1 MLPARP
7 TPRSSRRTV
16 AAARSGPPR
25 TVAETHVP
33 CPRFQA
39 RGFKPEAQP
48 TRLALRSGQ
57 TPPVPR
63 PHSEVTAPPY
73 TPQPRDRASCR
84 RPNLA
89 PEHHPEYAA
98 DPTVHCLTPTSPGTG
113 TVLRSRNHAR
123 AAAIAHRIATGPNP
137 LRQQHA
143 GIATSHRTLRNPHQA
158 THRNRPAPAQERIV
172 ASDGH
177 PTRLLSSIH
186 GQPPAPRFPAPFGQ
200 ALSHRLSDRPHRP
213 HFLLYSGNAPSRRP
227 SDRNR
232 HHDFRIPSD
241 NRHHTGPRIATV
253 TPVFA
258 PCRAEA
264 RKPSAP
270 DRHRT
275 SPGLSP
281 RRYPTGASPSR
292 DTRPLLPGTPG
303 RSFPGLPAAPS
314 RDIRPL
320 PGFAPPKPPRRQP
333 PEDDLP
339 KTTPKMPS
347 RATKS
352 GAAPQLTKKNGRS
365 NMPANRR
372 SAENRSPA
380 SLRDVPRPPRK
391 TAELGKYAK
400 CVRFV
405 SDFGNF
411 L

>member
-1 MLPARP
+1 MHE
-7 TPRSSRRTV
+7 
-16 AAARSGPPR
+16 PPQSH
-25 TVAETHVP
+25 TASQ
-33 CPRFQA
+33 QA
-39 RGFKPEAQP
+39 RIHYDSSTQESQHLTG
-48 TRLALRSGQ
+48 
-57 TPPVPR
+57 
-63 PHSEVTAPPY
+63 HSEIRTKPRIVTAPP
-73 TPQPRDRASCR
+73 
-84 RPNLA
+84 
-89 PEHHPEYAA
+89 
-98 DPTVHCLTPTSPGTG
+98 
-113 TVLRSRNHAR
+113 
-123 AAAIAHRIATGPNP
+123 
-137 LRQQHA
+137 
-143 GIATSHRTLRNPHQA
+143 
-158 THRNRPAPAQERIV
+158 PAQERIV

-320 PGFAPPKPPRRQP
+320 PGFAPRSP
-333 PEDDLP
+333 PEDNRP
-339 KTTPKMPS
+339 KTTS
-347 RATKS
+347 RRRPRRCPPVRQNPAPRRNSRKKTGGATCRQTV
-352 GAAPQLTKKNGRS
+352 APLKTD
-365 NMPANRR
+365 RR
-372 SAENRSPA
+372 HP
-380 SLRDVPRPPRK
+380 
-391 TAELGKYAK
+391 
-400 CVRFV
+400 
-405 SDFGNF
+405 
-411 L
+411 

>member
-1 MLPARP
+1 MFPARP
-7 TPRSSRRTV
+7 TPRSSRRAV
-16 AAARSGPPR
+16 AAARSDPPH

-48 TRLALRSGQ
+48 TRLALRSGH
-57 TPPVPR
+57 TPPVPG

-123 AAAIAHRIATGPNP
+123 AAAIAHRIATAPNP

-158 THRNRPAPAQERIV
+158 THRNRPAPHRSVSPLRTATRHACFR
-172 ASDGH
+172 ASSDNQRH
-177 PTRLLSSIH
+177 PDFPLLSGKPYHIGSRIGPIVPISCSIQATPH
-186 GQPPAPRFPAPFGQ
+186 HAAPRIGTDTTISESLRITAITPALGSEQSLRF
-200 ALSHRLSDRPHRP
+200 SRLAERKPANRRHPIGIGHRP
-213 HFLLYSGNAPSRRP
+213 
-227 SDRNR
+227 
-232 HHDFRIPSD
+232 
-241 NRHHTGPRIATV
+241 
-253 TPVFA
+253 
-258 PCRAEA
+258 AEA
-264 RKPSAP
+264 PE
-270 DRHRT
+270 
-275 SPGLSP
+275 
-281 RRYPTGASPSR
+281 
-292 DTRPLLPGTPG
+292 DTRPGLPHRGTPG
-303 RSFPGLPAAPS
+303 RRFPRHPATP
-314 RDIRPL
+314 RIRP
-320 PGFAPPKPPRRQP
+320 PRSPPRRQP

-365 NMPANRR
+365 YMPANRR